1 MFKVLIDRVWVGSSV
16 FVECWRG
23 SRSPQRRLLYDVC
36 CHPAQGHTDLLP
48 DKILCVLLWHLVFL
62 FPPDGPDT
70 PEIFPPH
77 KYFEEG
83 RSMWLSCQAV
93 SHPKAHYSWNVNG
106 EPWNSRQELSI
117 HQVSISNNG
126 LYTCLVNNT
135 ATGRNNSKVKEV
147 IIVGEWLLVTSGP
160 ISEGGVWFSVKSR
173 EDGSP

>member
-1 MFKVLIDRVWVGSSV
+1 MTYVVTLLRATLTSYQTRSSV
-16 FVECWRG
+16 SFH
-23 SRSPQRRLLYDVC
+23 DN
-36 CHPAQGHTDLLP
+36 
-48 DKILCVLLWHLVFL
+48 LVFL

-106 EPWNSRQELSI
+106 EPWNARQELSI

-126 LYTCLVNNT
+126 LYTCLVNNA

-147 IIVGEWLLVTSGP
+147 IIVGKWLLVTSGP
-160 ISEGGVWFSVKSR
+160 ISGVGSGFLRREGKKEVHSSC
-173 EDGSP
+173 PP